1 MTKSIKITTLIASV
15 LLLIGTLF
23 KISHWPG
30 ANILIIIGAAI
41 SVLLFIL
48 LIFTVPGKLSKGFE
62 QFNLIFASLTIIV
75 ALLAFVFKVLHLS
88 GAAILIWIADIGI
101 LLSAAFFLIDGMQEK
116 DTAKWIIK
124 IIAGFFILFLMLV
137 LMLAG

>member
-1 MTKSIKITTLIASV
+1 MTKSIKITTLIVSV

-88 GAAILIWIADIGI
+88 GAATLIWIADIGI

-124 IIAGFFILFLMLV
+124 IVAGFFILFLMLV